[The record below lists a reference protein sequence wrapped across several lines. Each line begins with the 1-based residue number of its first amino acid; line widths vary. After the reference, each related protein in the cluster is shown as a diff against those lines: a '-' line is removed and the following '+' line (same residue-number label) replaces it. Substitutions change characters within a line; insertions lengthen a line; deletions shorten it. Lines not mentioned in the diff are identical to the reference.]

1 MLLCSIWVVLFAGP
15 VDCYVIDSVS
25 FPIPILR
32 CRNRK
37 VLYYCHYPDKYLSTN
52 RRTFCI
58 KLYRGIIDFC
68 EEVSTGMAHTTLVNS
83 NFTQSVYIRAFPL
96 IQRCFRNKTPKVLY
110 PAINPKNFMVT
121 PGYKETIQELL
132 AGFKMTEKTRIVLSL
147 NRYERKKNI
156 GLALE
161 SFAEYLETYKPKDIE
176 PLLVIAGGYDQR
188 VLENVEHHLEL
199 NALAKKLGIADKV
212 CFLRSISN
220 DQRLLM
226 LKNTQVLLYTPENE
240 HFGIVPVEAMHLGC
254 IVIACNSGGPLESV
268 DDQHTGYLLGPVPEL
283 WAEKINRIL
292 TDSLEIDRDTMLLL
306 R

>member
-1 MLLCSIWVVLFAGP
+1 
-15 VDCYVIDSVS
+15 
-25 FPIPILR
+25 
-32 CRNRK
+32 
-37 VLYYCHYPDKYLSTN
+37 
-52 RRTFCI
+52 
-58 KLYRGIIDFC
+58 
-68 EEVSTGMAHTTLVNS
+68 MAHTTLVNS
-83 NFTQSVYIRAFPL
+83 NFTQGVYIRAFPL
-96 IQRCFRNKTPKVLY
+96 IQRHFRNKTPKVLY

-121 PGYKETIQELL
+121 PGYNERITDLVK
-132 AGFKMTEKTRIVLSL
+132 GFDVTEKTRIVLSL

-156 GLALE
+156 NLALYA
-161 SFAEYLETYKPKDIE
+161 FADYLKTYKPQAID

-199 NALAKKLGIADKV
+199 VALAKKLNITERV

-226 LKNTQVLLYTPENE
+226 LKHTSVLLYTPENE

-268 DDQHTGYLLGPVPEL
+268 ADQQTGFLLEPKASL

-292 TDSLEIDRDTMLLL
+292 EDNLEQ
-306 R
+306 

>member
-1 MLLCSIWVVLFAGP
+1 MMAFCCYIRMLLCAMWVVCFAGP

-37 VLYYCHYPDKYLSTN
+37 VLYYCHYPDKLLSTN
-52 RRTFCI
+52 RRTIFVN
-58 KLYRGIIDFC
+58 LYRSIIDFC
-68 EEVSTGMAHTTLVNS
+68 EEMTTGMAHTTLVNS
-83 NFTQSVYIRAFPL
+83 NFTQGVYIRAFPL
-96 IQRCFRNKTPKVLY
+96 IQRWFRNKRPKVLY

-121 PGYKETIQELL
+121 PGYKETLPELL
-132 AGFKMTEKTRIVLSL
+132 TGFKVSDKTRIVLSL

-161 SFAEYLETYKPKDIE
+161 SFAEYLDTYKPKDKE

-188 VLENVEHHLEL
+188 VLENVEHHFEL
-199 NALAKKLGIADKV
+199 VALAKKLGITERV

-220 DQRLLM
+220 DQRLLI
-226 LKNTQVLLYTPENE
+226 LKSTQVLLYTPENE

-268 DDQHTGYLLGPVPEL
+268 AD
-283 WAEKINRIL
+283 
-292 TDSLEIDRDTMLLL
+292 
-306 R
+306 